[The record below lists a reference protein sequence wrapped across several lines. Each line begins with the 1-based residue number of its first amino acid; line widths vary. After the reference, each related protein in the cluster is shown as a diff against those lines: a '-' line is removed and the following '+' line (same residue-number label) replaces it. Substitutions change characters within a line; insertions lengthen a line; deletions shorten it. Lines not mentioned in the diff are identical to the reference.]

1 MLHPEKGNVVPK
13 CPRRS
18 LRQVAGALHQVA
30 KMICVWETWATT
42 GKSSFG
48 LRAAYADLTRI
59 LVSNPETKFG
69 GEGLEKGMTLW
80 AHYSVAVSIR

>member
-18 LRQVAGALHQVA
+18 LRQVPGALHQVA

-59 LVSNPETKFG
+59 LASNPETKFG